1 MVHHKS
7 DCYLVPGVED
17 MTTAQ
22 AQSKDAGIARAK
34 TIRAIALV
42 LAIVAVATLV
52 YGFGMKWPAYY
63 QVAAGF
69 AAFFCVEW
77 QRKCT
82 QRIKVMSGGADPSDH
97 RS

>member
-1 MVHHKS
+1 
-7 DCYLVPGVED
+7 

-22 AQSKDAGIARAK
+22 TQSNAADIARAK
-34 TIRAIALV
+34 TMRTIAV
-42 LAIVAVATLV
+42 ALAILAVAVLV
-52 YGFGMKWPAYY
+52 FGFGMKWPAYY

-69 AAFFCVEW
+69 AAFFSVEW

-82 QRIKVMSGGADPSDH
+82 QRIKVMSGAADPSDH

>member
-1 MVHHKS
+1 
-7 DCYLVPGVED
+7 

-22 AQSKDAGIARAK
+22 TQSNDAGIARAK
-34 TIRAIALV
+34 TMRTVAVALAV
-42 LAIVAVATLV
+42 VAVATLV
-52 YGFGMKWPAYY
+52 YGFGMKWAAYY

-82 QRIKVMSGGADPSDH
+82 QRIKALSGPAN
-97 RS
+97 R

>member
-1 MVHHKS
+1 
-7 DCYLVPGVED
+7 

-22 AQSKDAGIARAK
+22 AQSNDAGIARAK
-34 TIRAIALV
+34 TMRAVALV

-52 YGFGMKWPAYY
+52 YGFGMKWAAYY

-69 AAFFCVEW
+69 VAFFCVEW

-82 QRIKVMSGGADPSDH
+82 QRIKVMSGAADPSAH

>member
-1 MVHHKS
+1 MVHHEF

-22 AQSKDAGIARAK
+22 TQSNDAGIARAK
-34 TIRAIALV
+34 TMRVVALV
-42 LAIVAVATLV
+42 LAVASVATLV
-52 YGFGMKWPAYY
+52 YGFGMQWPAYY

-82 QRIKVMSGGADPSDH
+82 QRIKVLGGGAD
-97 RS
+97 R

>member
-1 MVHHKS
+1 
-7 DCYLVPGVED
+7 

-22 AQSKDAGIARAK
+22 TQSNDAGIARAK
-34 TIRAIALV
+34 TMRTVAVV
-42 LAIVAVATLV
+42 LAVIAFMTLV

-69 AAFFCVEW
+69 AAYICVEW

-82 QRIKVMSGGADPSDH
+82 QRIKILSGAAD
-97 RS
+97 R

>member
-1 MVHHKS
+1 
-7 DCYLVPGVED
+7 

-22 AQSKDAGIARAK
+22 TQSNDAGIARAK
-34 TIRAIALV
+34 TMRIVALV

-52 YGFGMKWPAYY
+52 YGFGMGWAPYY

-82 QRIKVMSGGADPSDH
+82 QRIKVLGGAAN
-97 RS
+97 R